1 MINNYIIKRFFFVII
16 FYFLIITNSFSEILK
31 KFNIIGNERVSN
43 ETIIMFSKLKL
54 GEEINQNKLNDALK
68 ELYSTNYF
76 NDVLI
81 SSDNGDINISVSENP
96 IIQSIKINGIKKDK
110 IYENVKNITSKL
122 EKYPFVESKISDQVK
137 LLKNIL
143 KSFGYYFVELKTS
156 IVTNNNNTVDLIYDF
171 ELGEIAKIKK
181 INFIGNKVFRDNTLR
196 NVIVSEED
204 KFWKFITN
212 NKFLN
217 SNRINLDVSRLEE
230 FYKNRGY
237 FDVSIKST
245 TAIINE
251 KNNFELIFSINAKE
265 KYFFDQ
271 VIFKIN

>member
-196 NVIVSEED
+196 NVIVSE
-204 KFWKFITN
+204 
-212 NKFLN
+212 
-217 SNRINLDVSRLEE
+217 
-230 FYKNRGY
+230 
-237 FDVSIKST
+237 
-245 TAIINE
+245 
-251 KNNFELIFSINAKE
+251 
-265 KYFFDQ
+265 
-271 VIFKIN
+271 